1 MDVFSAR
8 KLANEKDLD
17 LVEVAPTARPPVCKI
32 MDYGKYR
39 YQESKKLSTKQKK
52 ITVKEVKVRPQINE
66 HDLQF
71 KLKNVKRFLAH
82 GDKAKIT
89 MIFRGRE
96 IVHAANAQK
105 VFDRITND
113 LAELANVEQ
122 FVRREGNRMTMVL
135 APK

>member
-1 MDVFSAR
+1 
-8 KLANEKDLD
+8 
-17 LVEVAPTARPPVCKI
+17 
-32 MDYGKYR
+32 
-39 YQESKKLSTKQKK
+39 
-52 ITVKEVKVRPQINE
+52 VKEVKVRPQINE

>member
-71 KLKNVKRFLAH
+71 KLKNV
-82 GDKAKIT
+82 IT

-135 APK
+135 APKS